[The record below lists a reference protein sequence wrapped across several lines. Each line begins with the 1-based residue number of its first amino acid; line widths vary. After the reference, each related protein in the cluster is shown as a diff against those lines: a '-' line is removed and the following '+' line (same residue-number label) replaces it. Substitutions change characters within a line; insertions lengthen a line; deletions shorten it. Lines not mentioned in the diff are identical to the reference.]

1 MAKNKSVKGE
11 LYESLEK
18 DKTVILG
25 LDAKIPYF
33 VNSGHYG
40 LNRVLSGRWLGG
52 WSAGTVGEMFGDPS
66 TGKSL
71 LTSRA
76 MVSLQRK
83 EIYINEGCEKE
94 VDLTDTFIILDDTEK
109 AYQEKFCQMQGMDIN
124 DLIKLH
130 KTLTVET
137 HFTQME
143 DKVDKIRALTKQAP
157 LGVFCDSISQL
168 STDNEMEK
176 GMETTDMGNKAKK
189 VHQAMRLYSDY
200 IYSNMVM
207 YLANSHVTDSLNPYG
222 QKRVI
227 KGGKGMAF
235 QSTVRLDLRYLSK
248 FIRNIMDTAEVG
260 ERGETY
266 GVKILAETVKNRVAP
281 PFMFTVI
288 DVYFDR
294 GIDPYSGLFDYF
306 TRTGQVVLKPVD
318 KKKKEKEKEK
328 EPEETGKKKKKKKKI
343 DPDTLYLFDGKHEF
357 KHAELPQLIIS
368 QDLLGVKAAGFEY
381 MTPIDA
387 GEVFEEDLE
396 EDDKDFPTAAPPPPL
411 PPVPPRREPMGE

>member
-1 MAKNKSVKGE
+1 MAKSKDMTKSKSVKGE

-18 DKTVILG
+18 DKGVILG

-83 EIYINEGCEKE
+83 EIYINAGCEKE

-109 AYQEKFCQMQGMDIN
+109 AYQEKFCQMQGMDVN

-143 DKVDKIRALTKQAP
+143 DKVEKIRALTKQAP

-176 GMETTDMGNKAKK
+176 GMDTTDMGNKAKK
-189 VHQAMRLYSDY
+189 VHQAMRLYSDF

-248 FIRNIMDTAEVG
+248 FIRNMMETVEAG

-288 DVYFDR
+288 DVFFDR

-306 TRTGQVVLKPVD
+306 TRTGQIVLKPVE
-318 KKKKEKEKEK
+318 KKKKEKEP
-328 EPEETGKKKKKKKKI
+328 EPEVQGKKKKKKKI
-343 DPDTLYLFDGKHEF
+343 DPDTVYIFDGKHEF
-357 KHAELPQLIIS
+357 KHAELAKLIIS
-368 QDLLGVKAAGFEY
+368 EDLLGVKAAGYEY
-381 MTPIDA
+381 MPVLET
-387 GEVFEEDLE
+387 GEVEEQDLE
-396 EDDKDFPTAAPPPPL
+396 EDDFPEAAPPPL
-411 PPVPPRREPMGE
+411 PAPPPRREPMA